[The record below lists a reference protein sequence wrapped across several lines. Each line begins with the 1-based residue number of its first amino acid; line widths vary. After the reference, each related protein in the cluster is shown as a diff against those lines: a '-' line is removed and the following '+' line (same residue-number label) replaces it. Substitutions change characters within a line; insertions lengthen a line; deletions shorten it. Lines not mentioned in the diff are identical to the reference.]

1 MSWNK
6 LELQKFRDW
15 DSYNFHL
22 EAVPVDSCGRE
33 EQIFPRKLNWGWR
46 GGGGGGGWRK
56 RESVKMDIQES
67 VPWDSAIMY
76 VVIY

>member
-1 MSWNK
+1 MSWDK

-33 EQIFPRKLNWGWR
+33 EQIFPRKLNWG
-46 GGGGGGGWRK
+46 GGGGK